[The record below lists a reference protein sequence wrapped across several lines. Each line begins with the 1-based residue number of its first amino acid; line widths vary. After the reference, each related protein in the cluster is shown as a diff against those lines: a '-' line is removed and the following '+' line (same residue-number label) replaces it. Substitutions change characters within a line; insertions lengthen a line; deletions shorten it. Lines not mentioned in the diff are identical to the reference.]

1 MTEEK
6 SERMRAIEDIL
17 LDMKDTSD
25 LMLDLA
31 YSSIFYGSRDL
42 ARQVV
47 DLEAEV
53 GGEYT
58 QIHRLAMEAVRE
70 HELSIDHAQVLTRVA
85 RTAEDLANA
94 SMEIADVIL
103 RDVEL
108 HPVLKM
114 AIRTSDSATTQVHLH
129 PDSPYAGHKL
139 GEIELES
146 ETGMRVLS
154 VKRGRR
160 WTTNVGSA
168 FRLQA
173 GDQLIAVGPAEAME
187 EFLMAADPSGAS
199 AAAAAEDAA

>member
-1 MTEEK
+1 MSDTK
-6 SERMRAIEDIL
+6 SERMREIEDIL

-47 DLEAEV
+47 DLEEEV

-58 QIHRLAMEAVRE
+58 QIHRLVMEAVRD
-70 HELSIDHAQVLTRVA
+70 HEMSIDHAQVLARVA

-114 AIRTSDSATTQVHLH
+114 AIRTSDSATTQVTLH
-129 PDSPYAGHKL
+129 ADSPYAGHTL

-146 ETGMRVLS
+146 DTGMRVLS

-173 GDQLIAVGPAEAME
+173 GDLLIAVGPEEAMD
-187 EFLMAADPSGAS
+187 EFLMAADPTGA
-199 AAAAAEDAA
+199 ALEAAAEDAS